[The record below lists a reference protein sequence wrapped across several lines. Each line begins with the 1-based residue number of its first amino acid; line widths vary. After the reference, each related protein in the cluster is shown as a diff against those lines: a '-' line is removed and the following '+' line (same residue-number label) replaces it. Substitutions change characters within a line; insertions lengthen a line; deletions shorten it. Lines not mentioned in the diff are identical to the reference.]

1 MSETSERNEKVVT
14 IFRNLHCRKS
24 LDLIRELEI
33 TNIDEDSLQ
42 VINIS
47 DSPDISTFF
56 RVHHSPTVL
65 LFEEGEEVLR
75 YSDDTISTKII
86 LDTIVAFLKR

>member
-1 MSETSERNEKVVT
+1 MDNKVVT

-24 LDLIRELEI
+24 LDLVRELES
-33 TNIDEDSLQ
+33 TNIDADSYQ

-47 DSPDISTFF
+47 ESPDISTFF

-65 LFEEGEEVLR
+65 LFEDGEEVLR
-75 YSDDTISTKII
+75 YNDDGISNATI
-86 LDTIVAFLKR
+86 LDTIVAFLKQ